1 MTLKGRILRCSRRVF
16 IILVSLMMTWFSEKM
31 LIFTRCIHGFMSNLI
46 KKSWTDSTPY
56 LWAMAGLPC
65 VPTISIC
72 KWASPVAIEVAIRNN
87 KSWFKKT
94 WFKFKK
100 SKSDPFSIYS
110 VTNLQIEKWMSYKYS
125 KVIVYICIF
134 CKYLPFTL
142 MVILIEV
149 LWECHKIFA
158 KSPL

>member
-1 MTLKGRILRCSRRVF
+1 
-16 IILVSLMMTWFSEKM
+16 
-31 LIFTRCIHGFMSNLI
+31 
-46 KKSWTDSTPY
+46 
-56 LWAMAGLPC
+56 MAGLPW

-110 VTNLQIEKWMSYKYS
+110 VTNLQIEKWMSYKLS
-125 KVIVYICIF
+125 KVMVYICIF
-134 CKYLPFTL
+134 LQISPINLVGVFEKILTLHIPSFLAFQPPWAASMKFQIKVQFFWEGHKNCTIFL
-142 MVILIEV
+142 MVLT
-149 LWECHKIFA
+149 FT
-158 KSPL
+158 